1 MTETPPEP
9 TPHPWLAPSAVL
21 AWLQLDDSATQA
33 GTAELCRVAAARYC
47 ERQRPGLWVTL
58 YDELGEPIDPPVFDA
73 DADVVM
79 AGMIAAAR
87 LYARR
92 STPTGLASFGEFGA
106 SDILRLDPD
115 VSRLLGTGRHADPAV
130 G

>member
-1 MTETPPEP
+1 MTDTTPEP
-9 TPHPWLAPSAVL
+9 TPHPWLAPAAVL
-21 AWLQLDDSATQA
+21 AWLQLDDPDAQA
-33 GTAELCRVAAARYC
+33 EPAERCRAAAARYC

-58 YDELGEPIDPPVFDA
+58 TDELGAPVGRVFDA
-73 DADVVM
+73 NADVVM

-106 SDILRLDPD
+106 SDSLRLDPD
-115 VSRLLGTGRHADPAV
+115 VARLLGTGRHADPAV